1 MLNVA
6 ESHLILNTMV
16 MVMGMRMGM
25 GIGERIHDSIRCL
38 TSYSNNNNIIILK
51 QIDSSK

>member
-16 MVMGMRMGM
+16 MGMGM

-38 TSYSNNNNIIILK
+38 TSYSNNNNIIILN
-51 QIDSSK
+51 QIDSSN